1 MHELS
6 IAMSILESLQEEVKA
21 RGCGPVE
28 AVHVRVGGLSGVVP
42 EALTSAYEMA
52 AAETPFA
59 SSRLVIEQVPIVI
72 YCRTCGC
79 QRQTESPGWF
89 CCPQCNALSGELVSG
104 RELEISALEVA
115 A

>member
-6 IAMSILESLQEEVKA
+6 IAMSILESLQEEVNA

-52 AAETPFA
+52 AANTPFA
-59 SSRLVIEQVPIVI
+59 SSQLVIEQVPIVI
-72 YCRTCGC
+72 YCRTCAC

-89 CCPQCNALSGELVSG
+89 CCPQCNTLSGELVSG
-104 RELEISALEVA
+104 RELEISALEVSA
-115 A
+115 